1 MEVTDVHIGKQLQVN
16 YSVQGATP
24 NPPLVYGFGA
34 SAVPGTGFF
43 NGGVLVGNPQTFPIP
58 NVPEATMMVGRAEPL
73 SNPLAAA
80 APSILKVT
88 SRASVTPLGTPIDVI
103 LGDPT
108 GPVGIN
114 CFCGTQPFV
123 VESAA
128 IELITLLNYS
138 LISPSRNEVGPL
150 SDIGAKIF
158 SGAKTELGV
167 DSNLAFAFNSAPIF
181 GEAPIQVPDFSTD
194 ITTLNTTFK
203 LATSKKS
210 FDIPHPTKKNHR
222 LRYICLEG
230 PGADVYVRGKL
241 EDNNVIELPDYW
253 SGLVDAETITVN
265 LTPFGCHQEL
275 FVEKIEWGS
284 RILIKNNAGGP
295 IKCHYTVYGERND
308 VEKNI
313 PEYEGLTPDDYPGD
327 NSDYVIN
334 GGKQ

>member
-1 MEVTDVHIGKQLQVN
+1 MEVTDIHVGKQLQV
-16 YSVQGATP
+16 SFSLQGAVP
-24 NPPLVYGFGA
+24 NPPLAYGFGA
-34 SAVPGTGFF
+34 AAVPGTGFF
-43 NGGVLVGNPQTFPIP
+43 NGGVLVGNPLTFPIP
-58 NVPEATMMVGRAEPL
+58 NVPEATLMVGRAEPK
-73 SNPLAAA
+73 SNPLASA
-80 APSILKVT
+80 APSIFKVS
-88 SRASVTPLGTPIDVI
+88 SRNSVAATGTPIDVV

-123 VESAA
+123 VQSAA
-128 IELITLLNYS
+128 IELITLLNYN
-138 LISPSRNEVGPL
+138 LISPSRSEVGF
-150 SDIGAKIF
+150 SQDIGAKIF

-167 DSNLAFAFNSAPIF
+167 DSNLSFAFNSAPII
-181 GEAPIQVPDFSTD
+181 GEAPFQSPDYSSN
-194 ITTLNTTFK
+194 ITTLNATFA
-203 LATSKKS
+203 LAQSKKS

-230 PGADVYVRGKL
+230 PGAEVYFRGKL
-241 EDNNVIELPDYW
+241 EDNNIIEVPEYW
-253 SGLVDAETITVN
+253 RKLVDAETITVN